1 MLSKKVFLTGEL
13 NFSTPPAR
21 LRRADVGDHIVSQEI
36 DHRASYVS
44 C

>member
-1 MLSKKVFLTGEL
+1 VRPT
-13 NFSTPPAR
+13 
-21 LRRADVGDHIVSQEI
+21 RADVGGHIVSQEI

>member
-21 LRRADVGDHIVSQEI
+21 LTRADVGDHIVSQEI